1 MSSHFYFISVK
12 RLRIEKG
19 TSEDADKFE
28 AVADTGKL
36 GLKTCYLFSF
46 LESFEFRSRE
56 YCLFQ
61 SLSKQR
67 AAYRPMI
74 FL

>member
-1 MSSHFYFISVK
+1 MSSHLYLISVK

-36 GLKTCYLFSF
+36 GLKTCLFSF
-46 LESFEFRSRE
+46 LESFEFR
-56 YCLFQ
+56 
-61 SLSKQR
+61 
-67 AAYRPMI
+67 
-74 FL
+74 